1 MSAKAKSYL
10 LLHITVLLFGFT
22 GVLGKLI
29 SLESSD
35 IVWFRMGIALAT
47 LGIYLSCFPKPKLPS
62 KSFTKVLATGAVIA
76 VHWVFFFESIK
87 VSSVSVA
94 LVGITSATLF
104 TALLAPI
111 FTKQKLVLYE
121 ILLGILV
128 MIGIGVIFQISTK
141 YHLGI
146 IYSLIAA
153 LLASVFT
160 LVNEQFIKEYAPSR
174 VSFWEMFGGWTCIS
188 LYYLFAGKFDAQF
201 FNLSGADW
209 FWLIMLGVFC
219 TAFAFVASIRVMEHL
234 PAFTVSISINLEPIY
249 AILLAFVI
257 FDEYELW
264 NFSFV
269 VGASLI
275 VLAIVLN
282 SYFKRRQKRNSTI
295 KASNNAG

>member
-35 IVWFRMGIALAT
+35 IVWFRMGIALAA

-121 ILLGILV
+121 I
-128 MIGIGVIFQISTK
+128 
-141 YHLGI
+141 
-146 IYSLIAA
+146 
-153 LLASVFT
+153 
-160 LVNEQFIKEYAPSR
+160 
-174 VSFWEMFGGWTCIS
+174 
-188 LYYLFAGKFDAQF
+188 
-201 FNLSGADW
+201 
-209 FWLIMLGVFC
+209 
-219 TAFAFVASIRVMEHL
+219 
-234 PAFTVSISINLEPIY
+234 
-249 AILLAFVI
+249 
-257 FDEYELW
+257 
-264 NFSFV
+264 
-269 VGASLI
+269 
-275 VLAIVLN
+275 
-282 SYFKRRQKRNSTI
+282 
-295 KASNNAG
+295 